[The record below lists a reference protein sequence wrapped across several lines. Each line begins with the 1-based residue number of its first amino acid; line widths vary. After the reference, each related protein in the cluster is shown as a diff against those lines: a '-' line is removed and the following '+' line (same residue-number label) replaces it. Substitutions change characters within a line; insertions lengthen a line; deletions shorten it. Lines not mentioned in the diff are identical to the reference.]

1 MQECAGVPGHYR
13 GGGEDGR
20 SGHLRQGKANDF
32 VTVTPL
38 MFLTSI
44 NVKWKEKH

>member
-32 VTVTPL
+32 VTITLL